1 MARSPILNQEE
12 RRQSVAA
19 ILRGVLSRYGLADA
33 VNEHELQFRT
43 QVIVEN
49 PGDRRLSDAIL
60 NAMFPRHETPAELF
74 HYTTLAGL
82 KGIAASRELRLYHLR
97 KRIDQGEL
105 IEFARV
111 HRLRG
116 YLESTEGEPYYRE
129 LSDDIFYASFVS
141 LDQRDEGSM
150 WDLFAKGTGVRVG
163 FRLEPKI
170 TDLRPIQYDAPFRT
184 LLRELNDTL
193 DAAGEP
199 PFLPW
204 TISRIGATYLPSTLR
219 TEEEVRLMLKR
230 YEPDQNEM
238 FRFDGEDEYFSIPIG
253 QENEFCRIEVV
264 NITPGPSAQIADVQA
279 AVMETGP
286 FCASSTGT
294 AQTGRN
300 WVRGQGGHPLMKQG
314 RSGISLSA
322 CGL

>member
-1 MARSPILNQEE
+1 MNAGGTLCK
-12 RRQSVAA
+12 
-19 ILRGVLSRYGLADA
+19 LLADA

-129 LSDDIFYASFVS
+129 LSDDIFYASFAS
-141 LDQRDEGSM
+141 LDQREDRCGIFSQRGRAYEWG
-150 WDLFAKGTGVRVG
+150 FA
-163 FRLEPKI
+163 LNPK
-170 TDLRPIQYDAPFRT
+170 
-184 LLRELNDTL
+184 
-193 DAAGEP
+193 
-199 PFLPW
+199 
-204 TISRIGATYLPSTLR
+204 
-219 TEEEVRLMLKR
+219 
-230 YEPDQNEM
+230 
-238 FRFDGEDEYFSIPIG
+238 
-253 QENEFCRIEVV
+253 
-264 NITPGPSAQIADVQA
+264 
-279 AVMETGP
+279 
-286 FCASSTGT
+286 
-294 AQTGRN
+294 
-300 WVRGQGGHPLMKQG
+300 
-314 RSGISLSA
+314 
-322 CGL
+322 